1 MERIDGKLVPI
12 TIEKAI
18 ERIKKQVRKVDNAEN
33 VILVSPEMTNEA
45 MYMIQKWGRV
55 GLQTNSIGSP
65 YFINRTDASNL
76 NKNDILPLQEL
87 EGSKQIFVLGGNLPQ
102 EHPVISHLVQNNRYF
117 QKSDVTFITTEKN
130 HPYSFRTDH
139 TLVIQDIY
147 YFIKAVCHYLVQSEK
162 MFGIFVNGLAKDWNT
177 YRDAILKYDY
187 AQLIEKAGVDPSDIE
202 KFAQTLID
210 IPETAFIFSEKNT
223 DEKTMTELKNLMLL
237 TEKQGKTY
245 AGMIAL
251 KPACN
256 TQGLFDMGIYPDYG
270 PGFRKIEGTYLE
282 LLKNHWHTTRLSTQ
296 FMCPGKALE
305 TNTHNNLFVFG
316 LDLIKDTPE
325 MTEMIKKAEFICVQ
339 SLFENETTAIADLV
353 LPMNFAIEIG
363 GSYTSTFKVAQ
374 SFRAVKKSK
383 IDWNDYQFYG
393 ELHKQ
398 FGIQSPSHY
407 SEIFLE
413 MISLL
418 QPTCCSDNRHIF
430 TIND

>member
-1 MERIDGKLVPI
+1 
-12 TIEKAI
+12 
-18 ERIKKQVRKVDNAEN
+18 
-33 VILVSPEMTNEA
+33 
-45 MYMIQKWGRV
+45 
-55 GLQTNSIGSP
+55 
-65 YFINRTDASNL
+65 
-76 NKNDILPLQEL
+76 
-87 EGSKQIFVLGGNLPQ
+87 
-102 EHPVISHLVQNNRYF
+102 
-117 QKSDVTFITTEKN
+117 
-130 HPYSFRTDH
+130 
-139 TLVIQDIY
+139 
-147 YFIKAVCHYLVQSEK
+147 

-177 YRDAILKYDY
+177 YREAILKYDD
-187 AQLIEKAGVDPSDIE
+187 AQLIEKAGVDPSVIE

-251 KPACN
+251 KPASN

-296 FMCPGKALE
+296 FNCPGKALK